1 MQADAHIRL
10 IGNARLPVDTLAFS
24 EDCSSRLA
32 KFAAENLVLYL
43 GQSHAG
49 FKLVTDPGLSAGTV
63 KMNPT
68 LMHSYGLHSN
78 LSYAIAHQR
87 KGIRLGPYIGISANF
102 QPDKNKPFG
111 KQSLFIRQLI
121 EQAQSMGA
129 ICFAFRPQDVNFG
142 QASIKGYTCQGY
154 QWKKRLYPLPDVIY
168 PRCHSGITQQAM
180 RQKLSNRGVRFL
192 NPPGI
197 GKWGTYKALRFNSRL
212 HDYLPYTCPINHPAD
227 LKAMLNKYSC
237 VYLKPITGS
246 QGKNIIRI
254 NHQPRGSGYEYQ
266 YRIQQRQIHGTA
278 ASLEKLVQDLRCLLN
293 NRRYLV
299 QQQIDLLHLDGC
311 IMDLRVMVQKNRSGS
326 WIITGKVFRIGEPGS
341 ITSNISGGGRVGKA
355 QQMLEKFF
363 APTKVR
369 EILVQIDF
377 LALETARTME
387 TRLGPIGELGIDIGV
402 DKNAMVWLIEANL
415 KPARSIFNLLED
427 YETRILSVRRPIEYA
442 FFMAGF

>member
-32 KFAAENLVLYL
+32 KFAVENLVLYL

-68 LMHSYGLHSN
+68 LMHSYGST
-78 LSYAIAHQR
+78 AIFPMPLPISTRVSAWV
-87 KGIRLGPYIGISANF
+87 PISAF
-102 QPDKNKPFG
+102 RPISSQIKQTLW

-227 LKAMLNKYSC
+227 LKAMLNKVFLRLFTNPSP
-237 VYLKPITGS
+237 VPRV
-246 QGKNIIRI
+246 KNIIRI
-254 NHQPRGSGYEYQ
+254 IITRGSGYEYQ

-278 ASLEKLVQDLRCLLN
+278 ASLEKTCAGFALLLN

-311 IMDLRVMVQKNRSGS
+311 IMDLRVMVQKKPERQLDNHGQGFSHWRTRFDYQQYFWRWARREGS
-326 WIITGKVFRIGEPGS
+326 AIAG
-341 ITSNISGGGRVGKA
+341 
-355 QQMLEKFF
+355 KFF
-363 APTKVR
+363 R
-369 EILVQIDF
+369 
-377 LALETARTME
+377 
-387 TRLGPIGELGIDIGV
+387 
-402 DKNAMVWLIEANL
+402 AN
-415 KPARSIFNLLED
+415 KGAGNP
-427 YETRILSVRRPIEYA
+427 RPD
-442 FFMAGF
+442 